1 MLNIKNPEAHELA
14 RELAA
19 LENTSLTDAVVRAL
33 RAALDE
39 HAARRRRR
47 RHVLEGEIASA
58 RQRGLATDADPF
70 DELYDQETGLPR

>member
-33 RAALDE
+33 RAALSE

-47 RHVLEGEIASA
+47 RQLLEGEIASA
-58 RQRGLATDADPF
+58 RQRGLATNADPF